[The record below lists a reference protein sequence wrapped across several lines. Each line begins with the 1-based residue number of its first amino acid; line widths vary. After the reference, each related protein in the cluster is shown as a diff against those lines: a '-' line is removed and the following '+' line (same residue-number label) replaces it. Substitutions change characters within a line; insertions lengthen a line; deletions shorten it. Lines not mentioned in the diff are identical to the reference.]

1 MKKNPRKMAMIGL
14 AASMLFTT
22 TSCGVNRGE
31 TDYGPP
37 ITDPVKITTE
47 SNEIE
52 AVYGPPEDMTEE
64 ESVTTESEGENT
76 EAETTE
82 EISVF
87 ENELEDV
94 YGPPIEDQ

>member
-1 MKKNPRKMAMIGL
+1 
-14 AASMLFTT
+14 
-22 TSCGVNRGE
+22 
-31 TDYGPP
+31 
-37 ITDPVKITTE
+37 
-47 SNEIE
+47 
-52 AVYGPPEDMTEE
+52 MTEE